1 VYADSI
7 VDNANLQQHELEER
21 RLSLTSGNDDKA
33 DSPKRAPRIAKETMV
48 PIIGSVSTEP
58 LSQGRVLLKADEG
71 NSTDRTTNEIPVSEN
86 ALLGAALKRITCSGG
101 RGNGSEK
108 LNHAELEALKPVYR
122 RGGARAVEL
131 ALKRIARAQ
140 GLPKMSFELSRSEIA
155 SLKRNDGEW

>member
-1 VYADSI
+1 MKVTAQI
-7 VDNANLQQHELEER
+7 GR
-21 RLSLTSGNDDKA
+21 RMKF
-33 DSPKRAPRIAKETMV
+33 P
-48 PIIGSVSTEP
+48 
-58 LSQGRVLLKADEG
+58 SQ
-71 NSTDRTTNEIPVSEN
+71 EN
-86 ALLGAALKRITCSGG
+86 ALLGAALKRITRSGS

-140 GLPKMSFELSRSEIA
+140 GLPKTSFELSRSEIA